1 MKTHALTDLH
11 CHLLPEMDDGA
22 RDVENSLKLI
32 ETAYESGIKQIMLT
46 SHFDCEKGEIQD
58 YVDKRKSALNK
69 VGECLF
75 IKHPDWK
82 DLRLKLGAE
91 VNYSP
96 SLVQY
101 DLKPL
106 CMEGTTYLLME
117 LPGDNLP
124 AYFDSTI
131 QKMIMRGVTPIIA
144 HVERYRYIM
153 QNPLILCDW
162 IDDGIIIQMNAE
174 SFLKKNKNLNLHFN
188 LVKWNLVHII
198 ASDAHSLH
206 RRPVNLKDGLNS
218 IKKKLGPEYKERV
231 IENSNLIFNN
241 HNLEQLEMYCP
252 RKILGR
258 WR

>member
-1 MKTHALTDLH
+1 MKTFELTDLH
-11 CHLLPEMDDGA
+11 CHLLPKMDDGA

-32 ETAYESGIKQIMLT
+32 EAAYESGIKQIMLT
-46 SHFDCEKGEIQD
+46 SHFDCEKSGIQN
-58 YVDKRKSALNK
+58 YVEKREKALNE
-69 VGECLF
+69 VSECLLK
-75 IKHPDWK
+75 KHPDWT

-106 CMEGTTYLLME
+106 CMEGTAYLLME
-117 LPGDNLP
+117 LPSDNLP

-131 QKMIMRGVTPIIA
+131 QKMIMRGIIPIIA
-144 HVERYRYIM
+144 HVERYRYII
-153 QNPLILCDW
+153 QNPVMLCDW

-174 SFLKKNKNLNLHFN
+174 SFLKKNKNLNLYFN
-188 LVKWNLVHII
+188 LVKWNLVHVI

-206 RRPVNLKDGLNS
+206 RRPVNLNDGLEAIN
-218 IKKKLGPEYKERV
+218 KKLGAQCWERL

-241 HNLEQLEMYCP
+241 HSLGQLEMYCP
-252 RKILGR
+252 RKVLGR